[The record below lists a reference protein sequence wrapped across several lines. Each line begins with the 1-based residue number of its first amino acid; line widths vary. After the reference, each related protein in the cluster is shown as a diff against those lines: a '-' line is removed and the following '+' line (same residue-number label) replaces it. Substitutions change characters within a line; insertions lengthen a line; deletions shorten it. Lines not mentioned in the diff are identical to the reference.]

1 MKMLVVLAALGG
13 LCGLTGLS
21 AVADDK
27 DKKEDKKEDK
37 LSADREF
44 AKKASACGMAGVNLS
59 YLAKARSRDAAVLQF
74 AQQVVDDHTNV
85 NRALIEWANRQ
96 RAPVAKTMDEKHQ
109 KMYDELKKMDGNKFD
124 RAYMEGMVKA
134 HEEAIKLFETE
145 SKDGKDASLKAW
157 ADKSLPV
164 LKKHLEKARE
174 VCEKTKGEDEK
185 RKDEGDKRKDEG
197 DKRKDKNDK

>member
-1 MKMLVVLAALGG
+1 MKRMKMLVVLAALGG

-37 LSADREF
+37 MSADREF

-59 YLAKARSRDAAVLQF
+59 QLAMVRSRDAAVRQF
-74 AQQVVDDHTNV
+74 AQQIVNDHTNV
-85 NRALIEWANRQ
+85 NRALIEWANRKQ
-96 RAPVAKTMDEKHQ
+96 APLARTMDEKHQ
-109 KMYDELKKMDGNKFD
+109 KMFEELSKTDANKFD

-145 SKDGKDASLKAW
+145 SKDGKDEALKAW
-157 ADKSLPV
+157 ADKALPT
-164 LKKHLEKARE
+164 LKKHLETARD
-174 VCEKTKGEDEK
+174 VSKKTKGEDEK
-185 RKDEGDKRKDEG
+185 RKDTSDR
-197 DKRKDKNDK
+197 